1 MRFCPYLGKE
11 TDEPFN
17 REHVIPDALGGAD
30 KFCIEV
36 CESMNSKG
44 QDLIENGF
52 VHDYSMQRP
61 KTECN
66 VISRSGQK
74 PQYNL
79 DGEFEDGTKVGVA
92 VDAHGNQTI
101 MPIKPVDTVE
111 TVNPDGSKT
120 LETTIL
126 LHDSDPRLK
135 NLEKVEGAKAAPGDV
150 TNRVESELAGSIRA
164 ETTIN
169 RTALARGFAKI
180 AFAACCFK
188 FPEWAKCS
196 VAAEFR
202 TLFEDSWDPTNGRW
216 GVKWQFLQKGDEKH
230 VLFPEVERCQHVVVL
245 YGGGDGKL
253 LCGVKLFG
261 GEVVAEGDQKTAV
274 FEMHA
279 APQSFLGDACRW
291 YARVDATSK
300 KVEFVEDVLARPT

>member
-1 MRFCPYLGKE
+1 MRYCPYLGKE
-11 TDEPFN
+11 TDEPFT

-36 CESMNSKG
+36 CESKNSKG

-74 PQYNL
+74 PQYKVE
-79 DGEFEDGTKVGVA
+79 GEFDDGTKVRIA
-92 VDAHGNQTI
+92 IDAEGDQTLI
-101 MPIKPVDTVE
+101 PVKPVDKVE
-111 TVNPDGSKT
+111 TENHDGSKK
-120 LETTIL
+120 LEVTIL
-126 LHDSDPRLK
+126 MHESDPNLK
-135 NLEKVEGAKAAPGDV
+135 NLEGVEAGIAKRGEI
-150 TNRVESELAGSIRA
+150 TKREESELGGSIRA
-164 ETTIN
+164 ETEIN
-169 RTALARGFAKI
+169 RTALLRGFAKI

-188 FPEWAKCS
+188 FPEWARCP
-196 VAAEFR
+196 VASEFR
-202 TLFEDSWDPTNGRW
+202 TLLEDSWDPTYGRW
-216 GVKWQFLQKGDEKH
+216 GVKWQFLQAGDEKH

-245 YGGGDGKL
+245 YGCGDGKL

-261 GEVVAEGDQKTAV
+261 GEVVAEGDQKTAL

-279 APQSFLGDACRW
+279 APQPFLGDACRW
-291 YARVDATSK
+291 YARIDSTSK